1 MHGEK
6 KQMWLNNFQIAI
18 IEKDADKIG
27 ELVQG
32 ELSFDTREEVEKAQY
47 LLAEAAKLIDQMK
60 EETSEI
66 MKKLKKNKEFL
77 EATTN
82 NKNQKLDVRF

>member
-6 KQMWLNNFQIAI
+6 KQMWLNNLQIAI

-27 ELVQG
+27 ELVKG
-32 ELSFDTREEVEKAQY
+32 ELSFDTLKEIEQAQY
-47 LLAEAAKLIDQMK
+47 LLAEAAKLIDEMK
-60 EETSEI
+60 KETSI
-66 MKKLKKNKEFL
+66 VMQKLKKNKEFL

-82 NKNQKLDVRF
+82 NKNQKLDLRF